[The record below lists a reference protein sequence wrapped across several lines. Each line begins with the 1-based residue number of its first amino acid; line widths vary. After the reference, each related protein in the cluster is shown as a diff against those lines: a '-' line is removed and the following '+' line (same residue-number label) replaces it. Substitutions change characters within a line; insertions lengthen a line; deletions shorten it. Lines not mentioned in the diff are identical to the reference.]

1 MIQAKKNVIGRKTV
15 SCQLGAGAATKKK
28 PHADAVGKNG
38 KREKWAR
45 EKTSGDYL
53 RYYLHFAREKL
64 LKTAE
69 RRDND
74 IVNYKG
80 RTNATQPETRDVF
93 LSTSFFQP
101 FLRKDTREKARLDGR
116 VE

>member
-1 MIQAKKNVIGRKTV
+1 VIQARKNVIGRKTGD
-15 SCQLGAGAATKKK
+15 CQLGAGAATKKK

-38 KREKWAR
+38 KREKWAKKNER
-45 EKTSGDYL
+45 RLLTV
-53 RYYLHFAREKL
+53 LHFAREKL
-64 LKTAE
+64 LPKTAE